1 MDAEPLVRLYE
12 DPDLLSEPLPA
23 ELARFYGGELSFSEP
38 CLYANFVSS
47 LDGVVA
53 LGPEFPSSGSTIS
66 GHAPADR
73 FTMGLLRA
81 CAHAVLIGAGTLRAS
96 ADHRWV
102 PEHVY
107 PAAADA
113 FSALRQARRL
123 PTRPELV
130 VVTARGDLPADHPA
144 LQSGALIA
152 TTANGAAELR
162 GRVPAACTVMEL
174 GAGESVDFA
183 ALIQILR
190 ERGHTTILSEAG
202 PHLLAQLI
210 GAWLLDELFLTVSP
224 VLAGRD
230 RIPREGL
237 VAGLELLPKYREQA
251 ELISVRQ
258 QASLLFLRYR
268 FRGRPIDTA

>member
-12 DPDLLSEPLPA
+12 DPDLLREPLPA
-23 ELARFYGGELSFSEP
+23 ELARLYGGELGFTEP

-81 CAHAVLIGAGTLRAS
+81 CAHAVLVGAGTLRAS

-102 PEHVY
+102 PEYVY

-113 FSALRQARRL
+113 FSALRRARRL
-123 PTRPELV
+123 PAQPELV
-130 VVTARGDLPADHPA
+130 VVTARGNLPTDHPA

-152 TTANGAAELR
+152 TTAKGAAELR
-162 GRVPAACTVMEL
+162 GRLPAGCTVVEL

-183 ALIQILR
+183 ALIQVLR
-190 ERGHTTILSEAG
+190 ERGHTTVLSEAG

-210 GAWLLDELFLTVSP
+210 GASLLDELFLTVSP
-224 VLAGRD
+224 LLAGRD

-251 ELISVRQ
+251 ELISVRNQ
-258 QASLLFLRYR
+258 GSYLFLRYR
-268 FRGRPIDTA
+268 FRGRPVETA